1 TGNKEG
7 ASVATEYAT
16 AAKKRGCAFV
26 PVVLTCAEAE
36 NERRMR
42 WPERLELVEGGMGM
56 LVDTDVLK
64 GFRARGEIYRF
75 QGPGQLVLD
84 VSEISPAQAAERIL
98 QHVGLVTGV
107 VV

>member
-1 TGNKEG
+1 
-7 ASVATEYAT
+7 
-16 AAKKRGCAFV
+16 
-26 PVVLTCAEAE
+26 
-36 NERRMR
+36 
-42 WPERLELVEGGMGM
+42 MGM

-75 QGPGQLVLD
+75 QGPEQLVLD

-98 QHVGLVTGV
+98 QHVGLVMGV